1 MRLWRIGPKESR
13 AFRFSSAVQQRNV
26 VNNCRLASLD
36 CEGTCLQA
44 DAARVAAVRYLRL
57 RPQAALSLRAFD
69 CHRTWRGSCASRT
82 GARVRH
88 AACLRLMAFS
98 QWARS
103 LPLPRFAELVLRR
116 PWLDSVFPRLRG
128 SGPGFLM
135 ESSLRGSL
143 GSSGSGS
150 SVADSVLKQLA
161 SLEQSL
167 SSNLAGLRQIQATVA
182 AMEGTGKPE
191 TQSQSL
197 QSQRAAATPATA
209 VCEGTQDQR
218 STLLETKWQLGRQV
232 KWFEASALHSSM
244 C

>member
-1 MRLWRIGPKESR
+1 MAACRHDGLRSTERQTLRESVSDIPSFAADARPSTR
-13 AFRFSSAVQQRNV
+13 AGLERRHAALANRSEGEQGLQVFSAVQQRNV

-44 DAARVAAVRYLRL
+44 DAARVAAVRCLRL

-116 PWLDSVFPRLRG
+116 PWLDSAFPRLRG
-128 SGPGFLM
+128 SGPGF
-135 ESSLRGSL
+135 SW
-143 GSSGSGS
+143 
-150 SVADSVLKQLA
+150 
-161 SLEQSL
+161 
-167 SSNLAGLRQIQATVA
+167 
-182 AMEGTGKPE
+182 
-191 TQSQSL
+191 
-197 QSQRAAATPATA
+197 RARFGALWGAPAPAPPWQTP
-209 VCEGTQDQR
+209 C
-218 STLLETKWQLGRQV
+218 
-232 KWFEASALHSSM
+232 
-244 C
+244 